1 MTDYRPRVVDGELNR
16 RMAAMGAVL
25 IDGPKAV
32 GKTRTA
38 VEIAASVFRM
48 DVDEAARAALDVA
61 PEQLFSSPAPIV
73 FDEWQETP
81 RLWNLVRRAVDD
93 HDGRGLYV
101 LTGSSRPRDDA
112 RVHSGAGRI
121 ARLRMRPMTLFE
133 TGHSTGEVSLQRLLD
148 GADPIGASSGLSID
162 GLLERIVVG
171 GWPDLLDVGEREA
184 SLWLSDY
191 LRTLAEVDVPGLGPR
206 RNPGNITRLLA
217 ALGRSAATPLNLR
230 SLAKDVGGA
239 RGPIASET
247 LANYMDAL
255 ERLMLIEP
263 VPAWRPHMRSRTRL
277 RASAVHHFVDPSLG
291 TAALGVG
298 TRQLRQD
305 LNAAGLHFESLV
317 MRDLRVYGQSLGAA
331 LASWRD
337 SQTGH
342 EVDAVLELPDGR
354 WAGIEVKL
362 GESAADA
369 AAASLLRMAG
379 KIDRERHGEA
389 AALMV
394 VTGGRFSYRRPDG
407 VCVVP
412 ITALGP

>member
-1 MTDYRPRVVDGELNR
+1 MTDYRSRVVDGELSQ
-16 RMAAMGAVL
+16 RMEAMGAVL

-38 VEIAASVFRM
+38 VEIARTVFRM
-48 DVDEAARAALDVA
+48 DVDEAARAALEVA
-61 PEQLFSSPAPIV
+61 PKQLFMAPTPIV

-81 RLWNLVRRAVDD
+81 RLWNFVRRAVDD
-93 HDGRGLYV
+93 HDGKGLYV
-101 LTGSSRPRDDA
+101 LTGSARPRDQA

-121 ARLRMRPMTLFE
+121 ARLRMRPMTLYE
-133 TGHSTGEVSLQRLLD
+133 TGHSTGEVSLQHLLD
-148 GADPIGASSGLSID
+148 GGEPTGASSGLSVD

-171 GWPDLLDVGEREA
+171 GWPDLLGADEHEA
-184 SLWLSDY
+184 SIWLRDY
-191 LRTLAEVDVPGLGPR
+191 LHALAEVDIPGLGPR

-217 ALGRSAATPLNLR
+217 ALGRAAATPLNLT
-230 SLAKDVGGA
+230 SLAQDVGGA
-239 RGPIASET
+239 RGSIASET
-247 LANYMDAL
+247 LANYLDAL

-263 VPAWRPHMRSRTRL
+263 IPAWRPHMRSRTRL
-277 RASAVHHFVDPSLG
+277 RASAIHHFVDPSLG

-298 TRQLRQD
+298 VSHLLQD

-317 MRDLRVYGQSLGAA
+317 MRDVRVYGQSLGAT
-331 LASWRD
+331 LMGWRD

-342 EVDAVLELPDGR
+342 EVDAVLELTDGR

-362 GESAADA
+362 GETAADVA
-369 AAASLLRMAG
+369 ADSLLRMAD
-379 KIDRERHGEA
+379 KVDHARHGKP
-389 AALMV
+389 AALIV
-394 VTGGRFSYRRPDG
+394 LTGGRFSYRRPDG